1 MRTDVGAERRYRSPL
16 RQERAADTRRRIA
29 AAALDLFA
37 EHGFG
42 GTAVA
47 AIAERAGVSAQTVYA
62 TFGSKGA
69 LLRALLEQM
78 EENADAALWRERIAA
93 DPDPRGKLT
102 AFAQWSAGLFAS
114 GKAVITAGLGVNDP
128 AILELRAEADGHR
141 RAALDALVGTLEASG
156 ALQAG
161 LSHRRAVDRAWIL
174 TGVEPYFGATEGCG
188 WSDTAYAKWLA
199 DLLVSQLLAPV
210 IR

>member
-1 MRTDVGAERRYRSPL
+1 MGTDVRGERRYRSPL

-42 GTAVA
+42 GTTVT

-62 TFGSKGA
+62 TFGSKGE
-69 LLRALLEQM
+69 LLRALLDQM
-78 EENADAALWRERIAA
+78 EENADATLWRERIAA

-114 GKAVITAGLGVNDP
+114 GKAVIAAALGAERPGHPGVAGGSRRSP
-128 AILELRAEADGHR
+128 PGSAGRPGGHAGGQR
-141 RAALDALVGTLEASG
+141 RAAGRAKPPPGRGPGLDPDRGG
-156 ALQAG
+156 ALLRG
-161 LSHRRAVDRAWIL
+161 H
-174 TGVEPYFGATEGCG
+174 
-188 WSDTAYAKWLA
+188 
-199 DLLVSQLLAPV
+199 
-210 IR
+210 